1 MRLALVGRWAFIFG
15 IVLAILLGFID
26 FSYASLI
33 LIILGLAVGFINITE
48 KESHKYLLAVIALL
62 LIGFSGLQIF
72 AMLNT
77 GVSDWVERIL
87 TAFVTFVSA
96 SGLVVAIKEVFIF
109 GEDK

>member
-1 MRLALVGRWAFIFG
+1 MRLAMVGRWAFIFG
-15 IVLAILLGFID
+15 IVLAILLGFLD
-26 FSYASLI
+26 FQFASIVLV
-33 LIILGLAVGFINITE
+33 ILGLIVGFINITE

-77 GVSDWVERIL
+77 GVSDWIQRIL

-96 SGLVVAIKEVFIF
+96 SGLVVAIKEVFIL
-109 GEDK
+109 GEE